1 MDTQFL
7 QLLISNYAI
16 RPDKMA
22 KKMQAPTS
30 EANANS
36 PVPADSKERALAPR
50 TDIVYRDN
58 AGYNL
63 TIDNLPWGKRA
74 FTLKR
79 YRLSRTQ
86 NLELV
91 EERSG
96 RGGTLKLSQPLPID
110 SLELIILERK

>member
-1 MDTQFL
+1 MTLRD
-7 QLLISNYAI
+7 
-16 RPDKMA
+16 DKI
-22 KKMQAPTS
+22 KST
-30 EANANS
+30 NN
-36 PVPADSKERALAPR
+36 
-50 TDIVYRDN
+50 IVYRDN
-58 AGYNL
+58 TGYNL

-96 RGGTLKLSQPLPID
+96 RGGTLKLSQPLPTD
-110 SLELIILERK
+110 SLDLIILDGK